1 MKSYLKNEKKLIKD
15 KFIENLIGLKSYIAY
30 QKISPNH
37 LNKIKKP
44 FFLTIKSKKRI
55 VFSYDF
61 KGIEINLIS
70 KLIYFERNLKKNYL
84 IGLKC
89 RNAKKNDIKQIINVA
104 KENNLNS
111 RFLIDKS
118 VSKKFKEKYR
128 SEWVKNFFRKKRGD
142 YLLVVEQNEKILGFM
157 LILKKKNYLTI
168 DLIATSKKYRKRG
181 VATSL
186 INYTNNNIMGK
197 KDKIIAGTQ
206 INNLVAVKMYKK
218 LGFIKKKGETFCYHL
233 HGR

>member
-1 MKSYLKNEKKLIKD
+1 MIKD
-15 KFIENLIGLKSYIAY
+15 KFVENLIGFKSYIAH
-30 QKISPNH
+30 QKILSDQ

-44 FFLTIKSKKRI
+44 FFLTIKSKKKI
-55 VFSYDF
+55 FFSFDI
-61 KGIEINLIS
+61 KGVKMKFIS
-70 KLIYFERNLKKNYL
+70 KLIFFERNFKKNYF
-84 IGLKC
+84 IDLKC

-118 VSKKFKEKYR
+118 ISKKFKKNYR
-128 SEWVKNFFRKKRGD
+128 SEWIRNFFRKKRGD
-142 YLLVVEQNEKILGFM
+142 YLLVVDQNKKILGFM

-168 DLIATSKKYRKRG
+168 DLIATRKKYRKMG

-186 INYTNNNIMGK
+186 INYTNNKIMGK

-206 INNLVAVKMYKK
+206 MNNLVAVKMYKK
-218 LGFIKKKGETFCYHL
+218 LGFIKKKGETFCYHI

>member
-1 MKSYLKNEKKLIKD
+1 M
-15 KFIENLIGLKSYIAY
+15 
-30 QKISPNH
+30 
-37 LNKIKKP
+37 
-44 FFLTIKSKKRI
+44 
-55 VFSYDF
+55 
-61 KGIEINLIS
+61 
-70 KLIYFERNLKKNYL
+70 
-84 IGLKC
+84 
-89 RNAKKNDIKQIINVA
+89 
-104 KENNLNS
+104 
-111 RFLIDKS
+111 
-118 VSKKFKEKYR
+118 
-128 SEWVKNFFRKKRGD
+128 
-142 YLLVVEQNEKILGFM
+142 VVEQNEKILGFM